1 MAKRMA
7 EIEQRA
13 VATFVFVTRDD
24 VGFDLAR
31 PPDRVRQRGRVA
43 RQQTFGIRVEPVE
56 ELPIDDEA
64 VLDDL
69 GEPGAQLPVGK
80 RRKRVVEFNV
90 GQHALE
96 AASRRERSRQLL
108 RVQRANS
115 RVRGHEHVAGWNRRV
130 QLTLEGKRNRSDED
144 RIASL
149 AQADVDALH
158 GVNYMRPGGQLCAAL
173 KAATIASATMWTF
186 R

>member
-13 VATFVFVTRDD
+13 VSTFVFVPRDD

-80 RRKRVVEFNV
+80 RRKRVGVCEYRCRLMERADEILAAWMI
-90 GQHALE
+90 HA
-96 AASRRERSRQLL
+96 
-108 RVQRANS
+108 
-115 RVRGHEHVAGWNRRV
+115 G
-130 QLTLEGKRNRSDED
+130 
-144 RIASL
+144 
-149 AQADVDALH
+149 
-158 GVNYMRPGGQLCAAL
+158 
-173 KAATIASATMWTF
+173 
-186 R
+186 